1 MPAGT
6 PAQPDTVVL
15 FRPHLFP
22 DFGFIMILRDMLSND
37 ETPDLQT
44 LQRLL
49 ITIPDP
55 GEIEDLV
62 RHLSAQMQGDERRR
76 YIGNLLSGL
85 LPLEELVP
93 DCYAEWRTVVHDAVV
108 IIGASLSDTRLIPK
122 LVEQI
127 RISPDVTLEKRL
139 AAFISQMP
147 SLQKLGQTIARNK
160 HLNPEF
166 RDELILLENMIRDV
180 TPEQVTARI
189 REMLGPSIEA
199 YEVELE
205 SMIHAEASVCAVM
218 RFSWINPANGKREEG
233 VFKVLKPYVR
243 EFYREELDILEKLSD
258 YLTEHRSGYHLRDVD
273 FKTVFDDVRS
283 LLEREIDSVSEQS
296 NLESAYYRYKNIP
309 GIRVPRLIRELSV
322 PGITAMSL
330 EQGVK
335 VTDALPDDQWSR
347 HRLAE
352 RIVEALIAVPLFS
365 ADEESEFHAD
375 PHAGNL
381 FYDGKCEDLLIFDWA
396 MTGKLNR
403 NERRHIIFLVS
414 AVMLRD
420 EYLIYSTVRQMGRH
434 PLSYSASAKIR
445 DQVRRFTSGLSPLT
459 VPGMEHVLSLLDRL
473 VRTGISFSTPLLIF
487 RKVLLTMDGILYD
500 MNLRLPMENILTRYI
515 FSQETGKFLNMDREV
530 LSSHVPLSYF
540 DMWSLWWSAQ
550 WLGPRIGMQTGE
562 RLFRPG

>member
-381 FYDGKCEDLLIFDWA
+381 FYDSKCEDLLIFDWA

-403 NERRHIIFLVS
+403 NERRQIILLIS